1 MDIISPI
8 DNALALLTRLK
19 ETSGNITETEVK
31 DILEELNL
39 ELANA
44 KLVATEL
51 QAQIDK
57 PQEKDSALEKPEQTE
72 EKPKIKNG
80 CYYFNDAISW
90 LYCSVCYD
98 SKGVKSQTQ
107 LGPAGY
113 RICRV
118 CKASLK

>member
-1 MDIISPI
+1 MDIISHI
-8 DNALALLTRLK
+8 NNALALLTRLK
-19 ETSGNITETEVK
+19 ETSGDITGTEVK
-31 DILEELNL
+31 DVLEELNL

-44 KLVATEL
+44 KVVATEL

-57 PQEKDSALEKPEQTE
+57 PQEKDSDLEQAKD
-72 EKPKIKNG
+72 KPKIKNG

-90 LYCSVCYD
+90 LYCTVCYD
-98 SKGVKSQTQ
+98 SKGEKSQTQ